1 MFHLP
6 KPKNMK
12 KIILIAFAFLLIE
25 SVPAQK
31 LDKQFD
37 KLMLEVFKDGGPGAV
52 ALVVKNGKV
61 LYRKAFGM
69 ANLELDVKM
78 KPENVF
84 RIGSITKQ
92 FTSSAILKLRDEG
105 KLNLDDD
112 ITKYI
117 KDYPTHGHEIT
128 IKHLLTHTS
137 GIKSYT
143 GMKEWDAEVQKK
155 DFTPEGLLDYFKY
168 QPMDFKPGEK
178 FRYNNS
184 AYFILGYI
192 IDIVSG
198 KSYEAY
204 IDSVFFKP
212 LKMTNSYY
220 GSTSRIIK
228 NRAYGYSKKDGV
240 FINADFLSMT
250 QPYAAGSLLST
261 VDDLY
266 IWYNAVFNDQV
277 ISKTSREEAHTTY
290 LLNNGEKTGYGYG
303 WTIGNIQESKMIEH
317 GGGINGY
324 LTSSIY
330 LPDEEVFVA
339 VFSNCY
345 CNPPGNIATK
355 MAALTIGK
363 PFEWEKIAVDEDQL
377 TEYEAV
383 YESEKGQ
390 QRTITFKDGQLYSMR
405 SGDRKFEIYPFEK
418 DKFFFESKAD
428 GVSTLHFVRDSNDEI
443 ISVTSKSTDYDIEW
457 KRTEKPIPALEK
469 IDLDDLITDRYV
481 GKYELAPN
489 FIISIFKEENKILA
503 QATGQNKI
511 EIIPFEENKF
521 SLVDVDAKLTFNM
534 DDDGEVTS
542 LTLHQ
547 GGDHEAKKIE

>member
-1 MFHLP
+1 
-6 KPKNMK
+6 MK
-12 KIILIAFAFLLIE
+12 KIYLIALAFLIIQL
-25 SVPAQK
+25 VTAQK
-31 LDKQFD
+31 LDEQFD
-37 KLMLEVFKDGGPGAV
+37 ELMSTVFKDDGPGAV

-61 LYRKAFGM
+61 MYRKEYGM

-117 KDYPTHGHEIT
+117 KYYPTHGHEIT

-143 GMKEWDAEVQKK
+143 EMKEWDAEVQKK
-155 DFTPEGLLDYFKY
+155 DFTPIELIDFFKN
-168 QPMDFKPGEK
+168 QPMDFKPGEE
-178 FRYNNS
+178 FHYNNS

-192 IDIVSG
+192 IEVVSG
-198 KSYEAY
+198 KSYDEY

-212 LKMTNSYY
+212 LEMTNSYY
-220 GSTSRIIK
+220 DSASRIIK
-228 NRAYGYSKKDGV
+228 NRAYGYHKNEDDY
-240 FINADFLSMT
+240 INQDYLNMT

-266 IWYNAVFNDQV
+266 KWYSAVMNDEV
-277 ISKTSREEAHTTY
+277 ISRTSREEAQTTH
-290 LLNNGEKTGYGYG
+290 LLNDYEKTGYGYG
-303 WTIGNIQESKMIEH
+303 WFIGNIQGSKMIEH

-324 LTSSIY
+324 LTNSIY
-330 LPDEEVFVA
+330 LPEDEVFVA
-339 VFSNCY
+339 VFSNCT
-345 CNPPGNIATK
+345 CNDPEKIAIK
-355 MAALTIGK
+355 MAALSIGK
-363 PFEWEKIAVDEDQL
+363 PYEWKKMEVDDALL

-383 YESEKGQ
+383 YESDQEL
-390 QRTITFKDGQLYSMR
+390 QRIITFKDGQLYSMR
-405 SGDRKFEIYPFEK
+405 SGGSRFEIYPFEK
-418 DKFFFESKAD
+418 DKFFFESKGD
-428 GVSTLHFVRDSNDEI
+428 GVSTLHFVRDSNNEI
-443 ISVTSKSTDYDIEW
+443 ISVTSKGTGYDIDW
-457 KRTEKPIPALEK
+457 KRTEKPIPTAEK
-469 IDLDDLITDRYV
+469 IDLDDSITDMYV
-481 GKYELAPN
+481 GKYELDPN
-489 FIISIFKEENKILA
+489 FIISIFKEENKILM

-534 DDDGEVTS
+534 DDNGEVTS

-547 GGDHEAKKIE
+547 GGDHEAKKVD

>member
-1 MFHLP
+1 
-6 KPKNMK
+6 MK
-12 KIILIAFAFLLIE
+12 KIYLIAHAFLIIQL
-25 SVPAQK
+25 VTAQK
-31 LDKQFD
+31 LDEQFD
-37 KLMLEVFKDGGPGAV
+37 ELMSTVFKDDGPGAV

-61 LYRKAFGM
+61 MYRKEYGM

-117 KDYPTHGHEIT
+117 KYYPTHGHEIT

-143 GMKEWDAEVQKK
+143 EMKEWDAEVQKK
-155 DFTPEGLLDYFKY
+155 DFTPIELIDFFKN
-168 QPMDFKPGEK
+168 QPMDFKPGEE
-178 FRYNNS
+178 FHYNNS

-192 IDIVSG
+192 IEVVSG
-198 KSYEAY
+198 KSYDEY

-212 LKMTNSYY
+212 LEMKNSYY
-220 GSTSRIIK
+220 DSASRIIK
-228 NRAYGYSKKDGV
+228 NRAYGYHKNEDDY
-240 FINADFLSMT
+240 INQDYLNMT

-266 IWYNAVFNDQV
+266 KWYSAVMNDEV
-277 ISKTSREEAHTTY
+277 ISRTSREEAQTTH
-290 LLNNGEKTGYGYG
+290 LLNDYEKTGYGYG
-303 WTIGNIQESKMIEH
+303 WFIGNIQGSKMIEH

-324 LTSSIY
+324 LTNSIY
-330 LPDEEVFVA
+330 LPEDEVFVA
-339 VFSNCY
+339 VFSNCT
-345 CNPPGNIATK
+345 CNDPEKIAVK

-363 PFEWEKIAVDEDQL
+363 PYEWKKMEVDDALL

-383 YESEKGQ
+383 YESDQEL
-390 QRTITFKDGQLYSMR
+390 QRIITFKDGQLYSMR
-405 SGDRKFEIYPFEK
+405 SGGSRFEIYPFEK

-428 GVSTLHFVRDSNDEI
+428 GVSTLHFVRDSNNEI
-443 ISVTSKSTDYDIEW
+443 ISVTSKGTGYDIDW
-457 KRTEKPIPALEK
+457 KRTEKPIPKAEK
-469 IDLDDLITDRYV
+469 IDLDDSITDMYV
-481 GKYELAPN
+481 GKYELDPN
-489 FIISIFKEENKILA
+489 FIISIFKEENKLLM

-534 DDDGEVTS
+534 DDNGEVTS

-547 GGDHEAKKIE
+547 GSDHEAKKVD